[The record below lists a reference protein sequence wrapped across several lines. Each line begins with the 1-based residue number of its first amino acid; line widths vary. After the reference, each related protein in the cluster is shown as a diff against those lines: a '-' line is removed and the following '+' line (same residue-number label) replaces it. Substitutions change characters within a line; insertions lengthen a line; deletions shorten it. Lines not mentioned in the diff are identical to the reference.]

1 MHRTLQAIAQQE
13 ESHRNALAKIQQKE
27 QAVHRAEIN
36 LRQVEGERVRAEME
50 AVMDEVGRE
59 EEQQCIEDENSMTVQ
74 MSYEEEGSCGREG
87 EEEYSHVPVRT
98 EGVGSREDREQ
109 TDEIEQ
115 MTEGVWSQEQEDE
128 PGHQATERE
137 LCVGCDLE
145 EELGCDS
152 EEELDCDSEEDLGHD
167 SEEELGR
174 DSEEELDCDSE
185 EELGCDSEEEL
196 GRDSEDEAE
205 QEFEADADELCC
217 IREEN
222 KHLRRRLEAESF
234 GFKMIEGN
242 DEKTRF
248 YTGLPAWAVFLHL
261 FLFLAVPSTTVTKL
275 VPENEL
281 FLVLVRLRLGLL
293 VEDLAT
299 RFCVTKSFVSRVF
312 QKWLDVMYI
321 RLSFLIAWPERDMC
335 KQNMPMCFKEA
346 YPNCRCV
353 IDCSE
358 IFIETPQNFS
368 ARAKTYSNYKKHNT
382 IKFLIGITPFGT
394 ISFLSDCWGGRVSD
408 KNLTQCSKF
417 FDLLERGDTIL
428 ADRGFTIGEDLGV
441 FGVKL
446 EVPSFTRGKKQLS
459 QRDVEHSKNLSHV
472 RIHVERVIGLVK
484 NKFLILKGPLPI
496 SFIKHKGDKN
506 VANIDKVLTVCCA
519 LTNMSASIVQ

>member
-98 EGVGSREDREQ
+98 EGVGGREDREQ

-248 YTGLPAWAVFLHL
+248 YTGLPAWRFFYIS

-335 KQNMPMCFKEA
+335 KQNMPMCFKA

-394 ISFLSDCWGGRVSD
+394 ISFLSDCWGGRAD
-408 KNLTQCSKF
+408 KNLTQCSTDSLKNSAVHRLKSWCF
-417 FDLLERGDTIL
+417 WCET
-428 ADRGFTIGEDLGV
+428 
-441 FGVKL
+441 L
-446 EVPSFTRGKKQLS
+446 EVPSFTG
-459 QRDVEHSKNLSHV
+459 
-472 RIHVERVIGLVK
+472 ERVRAQMEAVM
-484 NKFLILKGPLPI
+484 
-496 SFIKHKGDKN
+496 D
-506 VANIDKVLTVCCA
+506 
-519 LTNMSASIVQ
+519 

>member
-1 MHRTLQAIAQQE
+1 MKLCAG
-13 ESHRNALAKIQQKE
+13 SDL
-27 QAVHRAEIN
+27 
-36 LRQVEGERVRAEME
+36 
-50 AVMDEVGRE
+50 
-59 EEQQCIEDENSMTVQ
+59 EQQ
-74 MSYEEEGSCGREG
+74 
-87 EEEYSHVPVRT
+87 
-98 EGVGSREDREQ
+98 
-109 TDEIEQ
+109 
-115 MTEGVWSQEQEDE
+115 
-128 PGHQATERE
+128 
-137 LCVGCDLE
+137 
-145 EELGCDS
+145 LGCDS
-152 EEELDCDSEEDLGHD
+152 EDELDSMILCRI
-167 SEEELGR
+167 ELMIQRRAVSGR
-174 DSEEELDCDSE
+174 EGEEELDCDSE

-358 IFIETPQNFS
+358 IMT
-368 ARAKTYSNYKKHNT
+368 
-382 IKFLIGITPFGT
+382 
-394 ISFLSDCWGGRVSD
+394 
-408 KNLTQCSKF
+408 
-417 FDLLERGDTIL
+417 
-428 ADRGFTIGEDLGV
+428 
-441 FGVKL
+441 
-446 EVPSFTRGKKQLS
+446 
-459 QRDVEHSKNLSHV
+459 
-472 RIHVERVIGLVK
+472 
-484 NKFLILKGPLPI
+484 
-496 SFIKHKGDKN
+496 
-506 VANIDKVLTVCCA
+506 
-519 LTNMSASIVQ
+519 

>member
-1 MHRTLQAIAQQE
+1 MHRTLQAIAQQK

-36 LRQVEGERVRAEME
+36 LHQVEGERVRAEME

-74 MSYEEEGSCGREG
+74 MSYEEEGSCGREI
-87 EEEYSHVPVRT
+87 EEEYSHVPHT
-98 EGVGSREDREQ
+98 EGVGGREDREQ

-137 LCVGCDLE
+137 LCVGCDSE
-145 EELGCDS
+145 EELGHDS
-152 EEELDCDSEEDLGHD
+152 VEELGRD

-174 DSEEELDCDSE
+174 DSEEELGCDSE
-185 EELGCDSEEEL
+185 EELGCDSEEELGRDSEEEL

-217 IREEN
+217 LREEN

-248 YTGLPAWAVFLHL
+248 YTGLPAWAVFYISFYFWLSQVL
-261 FLFLAVPSTTVTKL
+261 LSVTKL

-321 RLSFLIAWPERDMC
+321 RLSFLIAWPERDICM
-335 KQNMPMCFKEA
+335 QNMPMCFKEA
-346 YPNCRCV
+346 YPHCRCV

-368 ARAKTYSNYKKHNT
+368 TRAKTYLNYKKHNT

-394 ISFLSDCWGGRVSD
+394 VSFLSDCWGGRVSD
-408 KNLTQCSKF
+408 KNLTQSSKF

-428 ADRGFTIGEDLGV
+428 ADRGFTIAEDLGV

-459 QRDVEHSKNLSHV
+459 QRDVE
-472 RIHVERVIGLVK
+472 R
-484 NKFLILKGPLPI
+484 
-496 SFIKHKGDKN
+496 
-506 VANIDKVLTVCCA
+506 
-519 LTNMSASIVQ
+519 